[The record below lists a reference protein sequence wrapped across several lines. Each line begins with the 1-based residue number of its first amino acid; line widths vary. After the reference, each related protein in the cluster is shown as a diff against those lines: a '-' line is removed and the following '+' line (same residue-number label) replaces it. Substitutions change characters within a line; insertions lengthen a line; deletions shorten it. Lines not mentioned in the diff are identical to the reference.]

1 MARIELRIDD
11 DEKDSWISLAAAEK
25 LSLSQWIRKR
35 CKVVDGLTGRHAI
48 VRTAVPRTDVQ
59 EVVMEMDI

>member
-35 CKVVDGLTGRHAI
+35 CKVVDGLTGSPAI
-48 VRTAVPRTDVQ
+48 ARTAVPRTDVQ